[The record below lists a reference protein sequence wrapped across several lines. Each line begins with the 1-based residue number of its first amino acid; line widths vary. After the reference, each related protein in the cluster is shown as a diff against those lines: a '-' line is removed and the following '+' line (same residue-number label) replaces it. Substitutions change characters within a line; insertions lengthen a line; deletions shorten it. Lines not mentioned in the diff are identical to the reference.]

1 MTTSA
6 RRDSR
11 RDYRHFPAA
20 YTELLERV
28 RAEGKA
34 ALGPMPL
41 RDAQAGARDLYRFKM
56 FLTNGVDDDPDDAHC
71 RHLLNI
77 ARDCTIRVEPVACLP
92 GDDPVGDT
100 LTHLISISLNPIVAA
115 MAAQGGRQ

>member
-1 MTTSA
+1 MNTA
-6 RRDSR
+6 PRRDSR

-28 RAEGKA
+28 QSAGHA
-34 ALGPMPL
+34 SLGPMPL

-56 FLTNGVDDDPDDAHC
+56 FLSSGADDNPEDAHC
-71 RHLLNI
+71 RRLLNI
-77 ARDCTIRVEPVACLP
+77 ARDCTVRIEPVAILP
-92 GDDPVGDT
+92 GDPPSPT

-115 MAAQGGRQ
+115 MQQKVS